1 MSHTISATEKFILRP
16 CVPVRWIHTR
26 VLVLHQLGLVYPGN
40 MREDIRDY
48 LHSQNGST
56 SSIADQIAVPH
67 AMWEQDIG
75 PSHDGLKTNEVE
87 DELNLDLEFTVETS
101 LGHLQDANIV
111 ESGAPP
117 GPDTFVIASWM
128 DDGDG
133 EIVNGEVDEAA
144 EEGIEALADDI
155 SSGPSPSSGAAA
167 TDGGGKVSLVADEL
181 DLVSNKMVEFLRTTD
196 GKVNVLNKAVHAIQ
210 EADGVECKDD
220 YGEIAFI
227 NPPHR
232 HNLSEKAM
240 ALYAK

>member
-1 MSHTISATEKFILRP
+1 
-16 CVPVRWIHTR
+16 
-26 VLVLHQLGLVYPGN
+26 
-40 MREDIRDY
+40 MREDIRDH

-56 SSIADQIAVPH
+56 SSIADQIAIAH
-67 AMWEQDIG
+67 AMWEQGID
-75 PSHDGLKTNEVE
+75 PSHDGLKADEVE
-87 DELNLDLEFTVETS
+87 DKLSLDLEFTVRTS

-111 ESGAPP
+111 EGGAPP
-117 GPDTFVIASWM
+117 GPDTYVIASWM

-181 DLVSNKMVEFLRTTD
+181 DLVSDKVVDFLHTTD
-196 GKVNVLNKAVHAIQ
+196 RKVEVLNDAVQAIQ
-210 EADGVECKDD
+210 EADGVECKSD
-220 YGEIAFI
+220 YGEIVFI

-232 HNLSEKAM
+232 HNLSKKAIT
-240 ALYAK
+240 LYAG